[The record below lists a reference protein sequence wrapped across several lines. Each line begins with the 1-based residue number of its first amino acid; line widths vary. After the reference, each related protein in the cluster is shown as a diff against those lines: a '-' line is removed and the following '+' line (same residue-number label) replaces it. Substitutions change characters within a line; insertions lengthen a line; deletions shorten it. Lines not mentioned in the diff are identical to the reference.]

1 MDLKAWGREAGW
13 AFTVSKNI
21 HCGSK
26 APGRE
31 DTPCP
36 TSVRPYPSLT
46 AESHPQVPV
55 VLNSRTM
62 TWWAAL
68 ALLSL
73 FTYPWELALGLT
85 PLPSAENTVFFD
97 WRAKLLSESVGSRAE
112 AFS

>member
-1 MDLKAWGREAGW
+1 
-13 AFTVSKNI
+13 
-21 HCGSK
+21 
-26 APGRE
+26 
-31 DTPCP
+31 
-36 TSVRPYPSLT
+36 
-46 AESHPQVPV
+46 
-55 VLNSRTM
+55 M

-85 PLPSAENTVFFD
+85 PLSSAENTVFFD